1 MPEKID
7 LLKRWKHLY
16 SPPREPV
23 VVEVP
28 PINFLMID
36 GQGDP
41 NVTLLYQEAVEGL
54 FSLAYTLKFALKK
67 AGGVDY
73 GVLPAEGLWWV
84 EDMAAFSLED
94 KAAWEWTMMIA
105 QPEFVTVEWVE
116 RARAEALKKKGL
128 PALERIRF
136 ETYAEGTAAQ
146 MMHIGPYADEG
157 PNIARLHAFI
167 AEQGGQLRGKH
178 HEIYLSDVRRSAP
191 EKLRTVIRQPF
202 ERVG

>member
-1 MPEKID
+1 M
-7 LLKRWKHLY
+7 
-16 SPPREPV
+16 
-23 VVEVP
+23 
-28 PINFLMID
+28 NFLMID
-36 GQGDP
+36 GHGDP
-41 NVTLLYQEAVEGL
+41 NVTPLYQEAVEGL

-105 QPEFVTVEWVE
+105 QPEFVTAEWVE
-116 RARAEALKKKGL
+116 RARAEAFKKKGL

-136 ETYAEGTAAQ
+136 ETNAEGTAAQ

-167 AEQGGQLRGKH
+167 AEQGGRLRGKH
-178 HEIYLSDVRRSAP
+178 HEIYLSDVRRTAP

-202 ERVG
+202 ER

>member
-136 ETYAEGTAAQ
+136 ETYAEGTAGHTRMRAPTSPACTHSSRSRAASCVASTTRFTSR
-146 MMHIGPYADEG
+146 MCAA
-157 PNIARLHAFI
+157 ARP
-167 AEQGGQLRGKH
+167 
-178 HEIYLSDVRRSAP
+178 RSCARSSASRSSGLVNF
-191 EKLRTVIRQPF
+191 K
-202 ERVG
+202 

>member
-1 MPEKID
+1 MPEKLD

-16 SPPREPV
+16 SSPREPV

-36 GQGDP
+36 GHGDP
-41 NVTLLYQEAVEGL
+41 NVTPLYQEAVEGL

-73 GVLPAEGLWWV
+73 GVMPAEGLWWV
-84 EDMAAFSLED
+84 KDMAAFSLED

-105 QPEFVTVEWVE
+105 QPEFVTAEWVE
-116 RARAEALKKKGL
+116 QARAEALKKKGL

-157 PNIARLHAFI
+157 PNIVRLHAFI
-167 AEQGGQLRGKH
+167 AAQGGRLRGKH

-202 ERVG
+202 ER